1 MLFNI
6 FNLGSMRVWYLLSL
20 LFGHCVCKV
29 YFDKLDRYIIS
40 CHTTDFECFKRQYK
54 ALRDNVLLGNDRLG
68 IPTYE
73 HYVFAYGGGTCVKL
87 TGLEESEL
95 AAIKFES
102 EQKKLTLVLELPLR
116 IQQVKDT
123 IKMCARPDREF
134 NIVQPQKSPLMRFTG
149 NATIGITYPYKLK
162 KKKGMV
168 YLQLED
174 ENLDVILDIPDLSHF
189 HLNSEVEAKLY
200 EWSEWAYEVVQHVDA
215 AEYFALPYT
224 SQLRTLMDHL
234 PLYRFI
240 MLYPEEEYEDLQFS
254 YSEATVATNP

>member
-1 MLFNI
+1 
-6 FNLGSMRVWYLLSL
+6 MRVCLLVVLSVSY
-20 LFGHCVCKV
+20 CASKV
-29 YFDKLDRYIIS
+29 YVDKIDRYIIS

-54 ALRDNVLLGNDRLG
+54 ALRDNVLLGNDRIG

-95 AAIKFES
+95 AGIKLES
-102 EQKKLTLVLELPLR
+102 EPKKLTLVLELPLR

-123 IKMCARPDREF
+123 IKVCARPDREF
-134 NIVQPQKSPLMRFTG
+134 NFIQPQKNPLMRFTG

-162 KKKGMV
+162 KKKGLIYM
-168 YLQLED
+168 QLED

-224 SQLRTLMDHL
+224 TQLRTLMEHL

-240 MLYPEEEYEDLQFS
+240 MLYPDEEYHDLHFS
-254 YSEATVATNP
+254 FSEATVVTNP

>member
-1 MLFNI
+1 MN
-6 FNLGSMRVWYLLSL
+6 MRVWCILSL

-95 AAIKFES
+95 AAIKFDS

-123 IKMCARPDREF
+123 IKICARPDREF

-174 ENLDVILDIPDLSHF
+174 ENLD
-189 HLNSEVEAKLY
+189 
-200 EWSEWAYEVVQHVDA
+200 WSEWAYEVVQHVDA